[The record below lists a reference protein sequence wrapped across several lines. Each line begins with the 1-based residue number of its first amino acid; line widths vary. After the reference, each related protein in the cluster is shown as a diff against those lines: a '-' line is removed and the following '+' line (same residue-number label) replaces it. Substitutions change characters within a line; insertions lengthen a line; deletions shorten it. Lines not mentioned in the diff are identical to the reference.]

1 MKKLLLLT
9 TALLIS
15 LASMAYD
22 VEIDGIYYYLYNS
35 TKTAEVTVG
44 ADKYAGEVVIPSS
57 ITQGS
62 IEYEVTSIG
71 NYAFNECTELT
82 FVVIPE
88 SVTALGDGAFYDC
101 KGLTSISIPKNV
113 ASIYRDTFRGC
124 KNLKT
129 INYNAKNCI
138 LKGATSGSFFQ
149 PIAKDITSLTIG
161 SDVVVIPSDMCTN
174 MSSLTSIVIPE
185 NVKEIGDDA
194 FGYCTGLTSISL
206 PENLTFIGEN
216 AFMGTFFEDPTNWE
230 DGLLYFDNYLIAS
243 DRDVVSG
250 DIKIKEGTK
259 LIASSVFLYRNNITS
274 VTLPEGLKYIN
285 SSAFYCCGTLSSITL
300 PSTIISIGDK
310 AFMSCS
316 ALKKVNFLGSVDNW
330 VDINFFDQ
338 NSNPIS
344 NSHNLYINDELLTKA
359 KTIEADSVKQFVF
372 NGCNSLV
379 SVEVGPKVEFV
390 SPESFFG
397 CYNLTDIVWGA
408 KNASYP
414 NAYNY
419 YQSSPFYQIRE
430 MIKTFK
436 FTDDVESIP
445 TALCYEMSQI
455 EEITIP
461 KNVKQV
467 SYDAF
472 QYCSKLGKVTW
483 NAKNCED
490 FSYTSYMVM
499 FPFYNCYHLNEI
511 IIGEDV
517 QHIPACCFYGVESAS
532 SVTIASGLKS
542 VGDDAFYKCKALN
555 KVNYLGSVDE
565 WVGIEFENQYAN
577 PIFYS
582 GDFYVK
588 NELLTDA
595 KIVSATEVKDYA
607 FHKCK
612 SVSKVEI
619 GLNVD
624 DIAQNSFRDCENL
637 TAVKWNSRYCDDF
650 ASDNYSPFT
659 YGTKVSSFEFGEEV
673 KYIPAYLCVRLD
685 SLKTLVIPENV
696 TEIGDAA
703 FAGTDNLESV
713 YAYPEVVPTIKTYAF
728 SSYNATLYVPCKS
741 LPDYSSDN
749 IFRNF
754 KEIKCVDTV
763 DIIET
768 EASFISIQDG
778 TISCEGSDFD
788 IYNISGLDVTVQ
800 NGSLTPGIYLVSTPY
815 ETVKVMVK

>member
-1 MKKLLLLT
+1 
-9 TALLIS
+9 
-15 LASMAYD
+15 MAYD
-22 VEIDGIYYYLYNS
+22 VEIDGIYYYLYNND
-35 TKTAEVTVG
+35 KTAEVANGT
-44 ADKYAGEVVIPSS
+44 DKYSGEVVIPSS

-71 NYAFNECTELT
+71 NYAFNQCTELT
-82 FVVIPE
+82 SVVIPE
-88 SVTALGDGAFYDC
+88 TVTELGERAFYDC
-101 KGLTSISIPKNV
+101 KGLTSITIPKNV
-113 ASIYRDTFRGC
+113 TSIYSYTFRGC
-124 KNLKT
+124 ENLKT
-129 INYNAKNCI
+129 INYNAKDCI

-149 PIAKDITSLTIG
+149 FISKQITSITFG
-161 SDVVVIPSDMCTN
+161 SDVEVIPSSMCSG
-174 MSSLTSIVIPE
+174 MSKLTSVVIPE
-185 NVKEIGDDA
+185 NVKIIEDKA
-194 FGYCTGLTSISL
+194 FYNCTGLTSLSL
-206 PENLTFIGEN
+206 HDNLAFIGRYV
-216 AFMGTFFEDPTNWE
+216 FTGTFVENSTNWE
-230 DGLLYFDNYLIAS
+230 DGLLYYNNYLIDS
-243 DRDVVSG
+243 DRDVVTG
-250 DIKIKEGTK
+250 DLKIKEGTK
-259 LIASSVFLYRNNITS
+259 LIASDVFSYRTNITS
-274 VTLPEGLKYIN
+274 VILPEGLKYIN
-285 SSAFYCCGTLSSITL
+285 SSAFYGCGSLSSITL
-300 PSTIISIGDK
+300 PSTIVSIDEM
-310 AFMSCS
+310 AFMACN

-330 VDINFFDQ
+330 VDINFYDQ

-359 KTIEADSVKQFVF
+359 KTIEADSIKQFVF

-379 SVEVGPKVEFV
+379 SVEIGPKVGFV

-414 NAYNY
+414 KAYNY

-430 MIKTFK
+430 MIKTFT
-436 FTDDVESIP
+436 FTDDVEYIP

-467 SYDAF
+467 SYYAF

-483 NAKNCED
+483 NAKSCED
-490 FSYTSYMVM
+490 FSYTSYMIM
-499 FPFYNCYHLNEI
+499 FPFYNCYNINEI

-517 QHIPACCFYGVESAS
+517 QHIPACCFYGAENAS

-542 VGDDAFYKCKALN
+542 VGDDAFYNCKGLN

-565 WVGIEFENQYAN
+565 WVGIEFEGKYSN

-582 GDFYVK
+582 GDFYIK
-588 NELLTDA
+588 NEMLTNA
-595 KIVSATEVKDYA
+595 KIVSAAEVKDYA
-607 FHKCK
+607 FNKCK
-612 SVSKVEI
+612 SISMVEI

-637 TAVKWNSRYCDDF
+637 TAVKWNARYCDDF

-685 SLKTLVIPENV
+685 SLKTLVIPESV
-696 TEIGDAA
+696 TAIGGDA
-703 FAGTDNLESV
+703 FVGTENLESV
-713 YAYPEVVPTIKTYAF
+713 YAYPEVVPTMKTSPF

-741 LPDYSSDN
+741 LPDYSSNDY
-749 IFRNF
+749 FRNF
-754 KEIKCVDTV
+754 KEIKCVDPV
-763 DIIET
+763 DIVET
-768 EASFISIQDG
+768 EASLISIQDG
-778 TISCEGSDFD
+778 TISCEGSEFD
-788 IYNISGLDVTVQ
+788 IYNISGLDVTAQ
-800 NGSLTPGIYLVSTPY
+800 NGSLTPGIYLVSTSY